1 MASRPDVEVVILPEY
16 PKVNSP
22 LELRFFVR
30 LRTALNTSF
39 TLPKQELNTIL
50 ESLLRDI
57 SDTFGVEFTGNVHI
71 VAKYLIAVCARIH
84 IPKRDF

>member
-1 MASRPDVEVVILPEY
+1 MEVVILRGY

-30 LRTALNTSF
+30 RRTAMNTSL

-50 ESLLRDI
+50 ESFLRSI
-57 SDTFGVEFTGNVHI
+57 SDTFGVEFTGNIHI
-71 VAKYLIAVCARIH
+71 VAKYAPVEGTLIH
-84 IPKRDF
+84 ISKRDF

>member
-1 MASRPDVEVVILPEY
+1 MASRADVEVVILPEY
-16 PKVNSP
+16 PKVYSP

-50 ESLLRDI
+50 ESVLRDI
-57 SDTFGVEFTGNVHI
+57 SDAFGVEFTGNIHI
-71 VAKYLIAVCARIH
+71 VSIFAIVECARIYN
-84 IPKRDF
+84 PKGDF